1 MKTVSSIREMAS
13 LLTEDLR
20 IDIDELKKLDIDI
33 VREIAAVY
41 PSTNVQLL
49 SKFLKKV
56 VSF

>member
-1 MKTVSSIREMAS
+1 MAS